1 MQVTIEEAQGAQ
13 SDKKILLLKEI
24 LSDGTEDLIEIV
36 TDNPDFD
43 RFEYKI

>member
-13 SDKKILLLKEI
+13 SNKKILLLKEI
-24 LSDGTEDLIEIV
+24 LSDGTED
-36 TDNPDFD
+36 NPDFD